1 MVLSRILVGVTF
13 VFSGLMKA
21 VDPLGFTYKIEDY
34 LIELDLTALFSLA
47 LPAALLLVT
56 AEFAL
61 GVFLL
66 LGIYKKWTTRLILLF
81 MIFFTPLTLW
91 VALANPVEDCG
102 CFGDAFI
109 ISNWHTFY
117 KNVVLL
123 AGAIWLM
130 LKWKQLRPLLTKKMA
145 LPVAAFTLLLG
156 LLFALHNVYRLP
168 VIDFRPYKVGANIP
182 QQMYVDQE
190 KADLYETIFM
200 YSKEGVTRE
209 FTEENYPWND
219 STWTFVEMKT
229 NLVRKGEKPA
239 IEDFAV
245 EALYFDETTDTWH
258 AGGDITDIL
267 LSDPSYSFLMVAYS
281 LEDMHMRHL
290 DRFREAA
297 AFAAQKGFPFYL
309 LTASDP
315 EVVGDWEQQNKSGFQ
330 FAHADERVLKT
341 MIRSNPGLMLLK
353 EGTVM
358 GKWDDSTVPA
368 TKKIALIIK

>member
-190 KADLYETIFM
+190 KADL
-200 YSKEGVTRE
+200 
-209 FTEENYPWND
+209 
-219 STWTFVEMKT
+219 
-229 NLVRKGEKPA
+229 
-239 IEDFAV
+239 
-245 EALYFDETTDTWH
+245 
-258 AGGDITDIL
+258 
-267 LSDPSYSFLMVAYS
+267 
-281 LEDMHMRHL
+281 
-290 DRFREAA
+290 
-297 AFAAQKGFPFYL
+297 
-309 LTASDP
+309 
-315 EVVGDWEQQNKSGFQ
+315 
-330 FAHADERVLKT
+330 
-341 MIRSNPGLMLLK
+341 
-353 EGTVM
+353 
-358 GKWDDSTVPA
+358 
-368 TKKIALIIK
+368 